1 MFIFSVRASSVKF
14 FAALLLVAA
23 VTVGI
28 LALGGREAVFAS
40 AKGDGGISFAG
51 IQSRED
57 RVEFLSS
64 FGVAVNPESESADE
78 FAMPENF
85 DRVLLGYNEL
95 QKQQGLDLSKYAK
108 KRVSRYSYEVTNYSE
123 PGVAVVA
130 NILVWK
136 GRVIACDFSSA
147 SPDGFVKPL
156 SEFKAGAP
164 VK

>member
-1 MFIFSVRASSVKF
+1 
-14 FAALLLVAA
+14 
-23 VTVGI
+23 
-28 LALGGREAVFAS
+28 
-40 AKGDGGISFAG
+40 
-51 IQSRED
+51 
-57 RVEFLSS
+57 
-64 FGVAVNPESESADE
+64 
-78 FAMPENF
+78 MPEDF

-123 PGVAVVA
+123 DGAVVA

-156 SEFKAGAP
+156 TEFKADATA
-164 VK
+164 K